1 MTTGPTVVTGTTPVP
16 PVNVPVGVYTLTET
30 GPAGYTAEFSCDGG
44 TLVGNQL
51 TITQAGTTITCTI
64 ANTFTPVI
72 PTSVPTLSEWGMII
86 FMVLM
91 GLGSIYYL
99 RRRRTNI

>member
-1 MTTGPTVVTGTTPVP
+1 MTAGSLPTGLSFNTVTGLISGTPTA
-16 PVNVPVGVYTLTET
+16 VGTY
-30 GPAGYTAEFSCDGG
+30 
-44 TLVGNQL
+44 
-51 TITQAGTTITCTI
+51 
-64 ANTFTPVI
+64 TFTVTATDANDCTGLQAYTIVINSVI

-99 RRRRTNI
+99 RRRRINI